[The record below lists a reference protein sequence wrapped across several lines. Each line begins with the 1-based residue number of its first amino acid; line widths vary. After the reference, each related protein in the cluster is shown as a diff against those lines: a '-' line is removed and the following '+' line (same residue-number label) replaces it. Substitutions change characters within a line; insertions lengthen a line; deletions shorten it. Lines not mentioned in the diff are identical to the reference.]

1 MTREEMR
8 MAFWCDVYT
17 TKAGD
22 FTETKALEL
31 ADQALEQF
39 DKRFSPQVEIKDTGE
54 LGMMLDTERSWIKCI
69 GGLPIPKTDVEVMLE
84 DNTTDIGWR
93 GTLGYWYARQ
103 GHESDNWEHWARS
116 KKTVIA
122 WRFLPTKTE
131 A

>member
-17 TKAGD
+17 TKGSD

-39 DKRFSPQVEIKDTGE
+39 DKRFLPQREIKETGD
-54 LGMMLDTERSWIKCI
+54 LGMTLDTERPWIKL
-69 GGLPIPKTDVEVMLE
+69 GDKLPEVDKDVEVMLE

-131 A
+131 E